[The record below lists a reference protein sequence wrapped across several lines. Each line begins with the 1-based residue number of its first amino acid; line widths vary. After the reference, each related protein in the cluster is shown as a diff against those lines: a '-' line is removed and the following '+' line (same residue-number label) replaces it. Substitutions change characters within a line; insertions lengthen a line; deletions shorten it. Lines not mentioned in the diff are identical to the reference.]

1 MWEMYWRDQ
10 GFRPYHDP
18 NDDLWSLW
26 RREVANM
33 EDDDVLLI
41 GSSRTHFDLD
51 IYVWEELTGNRP
63 ITLASGGMSPG
74 PVLKDLA
81 ENTDFK
87 STLIIGIAPDL
98 FFDLP
103 GQGGWNRPQDRLDY
117 FKKQT
122 YAQRLNQ
129 AVFMQ
134 IDPHFA
140 YINKGLLLKGL
151 IDYVPFPPRDS
162 VRPPMIWPDMTVSD
176 ENWDLKMIPE
186 MATDTVMQNAY
197 KHIWASFG
205 WNKPDSTKTDTA
217 IAMYVGWVQKIKARG
232 GKVIFM
238 RAPSTGTYRSYEA
251 EAYPRAKFWDRL
263 LLETN
268 CPGIHFE
275 DYPALQG
282 FDCPEWSHLL
292 PDDAKVY
299 TKEFVTILQR
309 EGHLIPKN

>member
-1 MWEMYWRDQ
+1 MKKHTFFIALALAFPFIFMWEMYWRDQ

-103 GQGGWNRPQDRLDY
+103 LGLFGPLS
-117 FKKQT
+117 
-122 YAQRLNQ
+122 
-129 AVFMQ
+129 
-134 IDPHFA
+134 
-140 YINKGLLLKGL
+140 LLL
-151 IDYVPFPPRDS
+151 
-162 VRPPMIWPDMTVSD
+162 
-176 ENWDLKMIPE
+176 
-186 MATDTVMQNAY
+186 
-197 KHIWASFG
+197 
-205 WNKPDSTKTDTA
+205 
-217 IAMYVGWVQKIKARG
+217 
-232 GKVIFM
+232 
-238 RAPSTGTYRSYEA
+238 
-251 EAYPRAKFWDRL
+251 
-263 LLETN
+263 
-268 CPGIHFE
+268 
-275 DYPALQG
+275 
-282 FDCPEWSHLL
+282 
-292 PDDAKVY
+292 
-299 TKEFVTILQR
+299 
-309 EGHLIPKN
+309 